1 VNCELACHLFDE
13 YLEGQLSQYDLRR
26 LERHLH
32 GCPSCAAELRDLPRF
47 ERVMRRSLV
56 TSTQGRMLSPEASMR
71 LVQNAQT
78 SLRRGIWSNRALLSL
93 RVVVATAALCLVAL
107 GLYFILSD
115 ASVSPTLHTTVLA
128 PVKQLVMFDPPPA
141 PSSEP
146 TQAVLTLQIADS
158 SSERRGA
165 LSLASGDLSVEPT
178 PLLPGEPFTITL
190 FLHSNVT
197 QPVDRARFD
206 LEVTG
211 PTGYYRFEMKAK
223 GPFPAEGVSVVQITP
238 ERLADLSQE
247 KYLISPEEVFSLP
260 GVYVLRVLLYSPVVA
275 STQ

>member
-32 GCPSCAAELRDLPRF
+32 GCPSCAAELRDLPHF
-47 ERVMRRSLV
+47 ERVMRRALAA
-56 TSTQGRMLSPEASMR
+56 STQGRMLSPEASME
-71 LVQNAQT
+71 LIQNAQA
-78 SLRRGIWSNRALLSL
+78 SLRRGIWSNRAFLSL
-93 RVVVATAALCLVAL
+93 RMVVVAAALCLVAV
-107 GLYFILSD
+107 GLYFVLND
-115 ASVSPTLHTTVLA
+115 ASASPPLHTTVLA
-128 PVKQLVMFDPPPA
+128 PVRQLVVFEPPPA
-141 PSSEP
+141 PSSELGP
-146 TQAVLTLQIADS
+146 AALTAQVADS
-158 SSERRGA
+158 TSEGQGA
-165 LSLASGDLSVEPT
+165 LSLTSGDVQVEPV
-178 PLLPGEPFTITL
+178 PLQPGKPFTITL
-190 FLHSNVT
+190 YLHSNMT

-238 ERLADLSQE
+238 ERLAGLSQE

-260 GVYVLRVLLYSPVVA
+260 GVYVLRVLLYSPLAA
-275 STQ
+275 STR